1 MDVKML
7 VANKS
12 AVVELDATPAVRRW
26 IQTQRKGHF
35 RVLLEKGKMK
45 VRGSAKRL
53 VPGGSVQEVFL
64 KVVSKDKDAG
74 AGSRIRRSPV
84 KKKVRLPLAFF
95 DCNFIKLFLLFNGL
109 ISQQPH
115 KQGIL
120 SNSHVGTY
128 MTALLCFP

>member
-84 KKKVRLPLAFF
+84 KKKVRWPFAFLEY
-95 DCNFIKLFLLFNGL
+95 NFIKLFLLFNGL
-109 ISQQPH
+109 IHQQPH
-115 KQGIL
+115 KQGVLI
-120 SNSHVGTY
+120 NSHVGTY